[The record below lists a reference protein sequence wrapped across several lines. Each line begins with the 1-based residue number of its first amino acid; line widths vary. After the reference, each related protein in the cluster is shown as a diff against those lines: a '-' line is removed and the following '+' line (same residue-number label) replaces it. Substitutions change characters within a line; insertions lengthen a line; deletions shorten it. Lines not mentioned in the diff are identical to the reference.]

1 VLLFVGVV
9 CWCCLLVVFVGVV
22 ANIAIVF
29 LNCCSLFFL
38 SALMMVAGP
47 MDSCGD
53 IGYTLTCGCFRKKS
67 DRVAPNTSVIPMNN
81 DIDARA
87 DKAWSDGAE
96 AKDETQ
102 ENWEI

>member
-1 VLLFVGVV
+1 VL
-9 CWCCLLVVFVGVV
+9 FVGVV

-96 AKDETQ
+96 AKDEKQ

>member
-1 VLLFVGVV
+1 MLVL
-9 CWCCLLVVFVGVV
+9 FVGVV

-87 DKAWSDGAE
+87 DNAWSDGAE
-96 AKDETQ
+96 AKDEKQ

>member
-1 VLLFVGVV
+1 MLLCVCVL
-9 CWCCLLVVFVGVV
+9 CVV
-22 ANIAIVF
+22 ANIATAF

-67 DRVAPNTSVIPMNN
+67 DRVAPNTSVMPMNN
-81 DIDARA
+81 DLDTRA
-87 DKAWSDGAE
+87 DKAWSVAE
-96 AKDETQ
+96 AKDDKQ